1 MPNSDL
7 DKTNQKLLEKS
18 TDVQTQATVACGD
31 LAMVEPQNVST
42 FTSHTQPH
50 HQQPHSQATQAST
63 ELPFSVA
70 MDGSAFVPTLD
81 HTLMPSYVPLPPP
94 STAIPIA
101 LTLEGESKLLTPS
114 LSEDLPHTFLNH
126 TEEDNVSPVVQMGV
140 QHVDMTTYTQLYHN
154 QIGGGVVSDASAF
167 HTSSTNS
174 NFTQHQPHQG
184 PQPHQSVQPHQPA
197 HPIQPQQILPNLA
210 QPEHQVHG
218 PPLVVPSNQT
228 QPESM
233 WCNQQAPTHAPPRED
248 QAAWYRAPAQIA
260 PSIQSS
266 LGHPYSSQQ
275 AGVPAPPQQ
284 SSEAQQ
290 DPNDVAQYTN
300 SRLPN
305 NQIPPSYEMA
315 STLPSVQLP
324 SVPQPYPP
332 PQQVVPQQQTLFAQP
347 QYQQPQSMYPPQIE
361 YRTLGIN
368 PDIAARDAKIAELIK
383 LLDEKEKTT
392 QSNENEA
399 EKIIKQQDEEKKELK
414 ELKESLE
421 AERNRLEQ
429 AKQQQQEEKEREL
442 KNLRQKIQEER
453 TQMFTALEQ
462 ERQTLEA
469 AKAQYMKDIEER
481 ESRFKQMKVQ
491 YEREI
496 AAERQRQ
503 STAMQQLEER
513 RKQDHLFSL
522 SQGLPSGWEKRLDST
537 TGRFYYVD
545 HNSKTTHWNPPTSW
559 LDYQAELQRQQQ
571 EKNRLTQL
579 NQQQEAVNARLRAQ
593 QQHRKSI
600 PAHGV
605 TPPSATGSSGSP
617 IHPVSTKPLSVS
629 PSPSVPPESISQISS
644 VKPLPSID
652 RSTKPSSMQIP
663 APSATDKDRMPMV
676 PDRSTKPVATKK
688 TVMTPAVKKQK
699 TDNLQP
705 VYGSGVSR
713 MF

>member
-1 MPNSDL
+1 MDQ
-7 DKTNQKLLEKS
+7 TNQKLPEES
-18 TDVQTQATVACGD
+18 TDVQRQAAVAHGD
-31 LAMVEPQNVST
+31 LAMVEPQNIST

-63 ELPFSVA
+63 GPPFSVA

-81 HTLMPSYVPLPPP
+81 HTLMPSYTPLPPP
-94 STAIPIA
+94 STTIPIA

-114 LSEDLPHTFLNH
+114 LSDDLPHTFLNH
-126 TEEDNVSPVVQMGV
+126 TEEDNVLPVVQMGA
-140 QHVDMTTYTQLYHN
+140 QHVDMTTYTQLQQN
-154 QIGGGVVSDASAF
+154 QVTNPSSGIVPDVGTY
-167 HTSSTNS
+167 HTSSTDG
-174 NFTQHQPHQG
+174 NFTQY
-184 PQPHQSVQPHQPA
+184 QSVQPHQPA
-197 HPIQPQQILPNLA
+197 HPIQPQQFLPNLA
-210 QPEHQVHG
+210 PPEHQFHG
-218 PPLVVPSNQT
+218 PPSVVPSSQT
-228 QPESM
+228 QPEPM
-233 WCNQQAPTHAPPRED
+233 WCDQQAPTHALPGED

-260 PSIQSS
+260 PSSQSS

-290 DPNDVAQYTN
+290 GPNDVAQYTN
-300 SRLPN
+300 SSFAN
-305 NQIPPSYEMA
+305 NQIPPSYEVA
-315 STLPSVQLP
+315 NTLPSVQLP

-332 PQQVVPQQQTLFAQP
+332 PQQVVPQQHALLAQP
-347 QYQQPQSMYPPQIE
+347 QYQRPQSIYPPQVE
-361 YRTLGIN
+361 YQTLGVS
-368 PDIAARDAKIAELIK
+368 PDIAARDAKIAELMK
-383 LLDEKEKTT
+383 LLDEKERTT
-392 QSNENEA
+392 QSNENET
-399 EKIIKQQDEEKKELK
+399 EKIKKQQDEEKKELK

-421 AERNRLEQ
+421 AERNQLEQ
-429 AKQQQQEEKEREL
+429 AKQQQHEEKEREL
-442 KNLRQKIQEER
+442 KNLRQRIQEER
-453 TQMFTALEQ
+453 TQMLTALEQ

-469 AKAQYMKDIEER
+469 AKVQYMKDIEER

-522 SQGLPSGWEKRLDST
+522 SQGLPPGWEKRLDST

-571 EKNRLTQL
+571 EKNRLAQL

-600 PAHGV
+600 PPHGV
-605 TPPSATGSSGSP
+605 TPPSATGSNGPP
-617 IHPVSTKPLSVS
+617 IHPVPTKPSSSVS
-629 PSPSVPPESISQISS
+629 PSPSVPPESIPQTSTTSS

-652 RSTKPSSMQIP
+652 RSTKPSSMQLP
-663 APSATDKDRMPMV
+663 TPSATGKDRMPMV

-688 TVMTPAVKKQK
+688 AAMTPAVKKQK

-705 VYGSGVSR
+705 VYGSGVSH